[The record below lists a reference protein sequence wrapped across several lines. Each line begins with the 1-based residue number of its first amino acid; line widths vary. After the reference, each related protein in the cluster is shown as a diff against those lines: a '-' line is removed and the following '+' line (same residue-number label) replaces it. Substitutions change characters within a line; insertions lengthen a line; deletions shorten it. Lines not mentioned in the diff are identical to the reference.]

1 MEKRWLELYEKLV
14 NTDTGFEVPIE
25 EKLQRTQFI
34 ADILSDMG
42 FEVKRGKASHIATAG
57 DPPYITLI
65 GHLDTVFNEEVLK
78 GWKFEMEGD
87 VVRGPGVADMKGGII
102 VLLASLEE
110 FLKETRNVP
119 IAVVLNVDEEIGS
132 PMGKE
137 DHYEMAKKSL
147 FCLSFETG
155 RKDMGI
161 VMSRKGI
168 ATMNLVV
175 YGKAGHASLPQH
187 GANALVEMAYKVIDV
202 VDLSKKYDT
211 MTVTPTIATAGYKAN
226 VIPDRAEV
234 TFDIRYVTLEDIKK
248 FRIDLEG
255 IFLTPHIDGTEIS
268 YSIEIKRPPMVV
280 SPLAEKVAKSAMNKL
295 NVDYPMLFVGGGGD
309 ASFYAK
315 KGVPAIDGLGIVGR
329 YIHSRDE
336 EAYLDTFEP
345 RVRFVQE
352 LLAEITKN
360 V

>member
-1 MEKRWLELYEKLV
+1 MEERWLELYEKLV

-25 EKLQRTQFI
+25 EKLKRTQFI

-42 FEVKRGKASHIATAG
+42 FEVKRGKASHIATIG
-57 DPPYITLI
+57 QPPYITLI
-65 GHLDTVFNEEVLK
+65 GHLDTVFSEDILK
-78 GWKFEMEGD
+78 DWRFTAEGD
-87 VVRGPGVADMKGGII
+87 VVKGPGVADMKGGII
-102 VLLASLEE
+102 VLLASLKE
-110 FLKETRNVP
+110 FLKEAKNVP

-137 DHYEMAKKSL
+137 DHYKMAEKSS

-168 ATMNLVV
+168 ATMNIVV
-175 YGKAGHASLPQH
+175 YGKAGHASLPKH
-187 GANALVEMAYKVIDV
+187 GANALIEMAYKVIDV
-202 VDLSKKYDT
+202 ADLSKKYET
-211 MTVTPTIATAGYKAN
+211 MTITPTIATAGYKTN

-234 TFDIRYVTLEDIKK
+234 TFDIRYGALEDIKK

-255 IFLTPHIDGTEIS
+255 IFLTPHIEGTEVS
-268 YSIEIKRPPMVV
+268 YSIEIKRPPMAA
-280 SPLAEKVAKSAMNKL
+280 SPLAEKTAKNAMNKL
-295 NVDYPMLFVGGGGD
+295 NVDYPMLSVGGGGD
-309 ASFYAK
+309 AAFYSE

-329 YIHSRDE
+329 HIHSKDE

-352 LLAEITKN
+352 LLTEITKN
-360 V
+360 I

>member
-1 MEKRWLELYEKLV
+1 
-14 NTDTGFEVPIE
+14 
-25 EKLQRTQFI
+25 
-34 ADILSDMG
+34 
-42 FEVKRGKASHIATAG
+42 
-57 DPPYITLI
+57 
-65 GHLDTVFNEEVLK
+65 
-78 GWKFEMEGD
+78 MEGN

-110 FLKETRNVP
+110 FLKEAKNVP
-119 IAVVLNVDEEIGS
+119 LAVVLNVDEEIGS
-132 PMGKE
+132 PLGKE
-137 DHYEMAKKSL
+137 DHYEMAEKSG

-175 YGKAGHASLPQH
+175 HGRAGHASLPNN
-187 GANALVEMAYKVIDV
+187 GANALIEMAYKVIDIT
-202 VDLSKKYDT
+202 DLSKKYKA
-211 MTVTPTIATAGYKAN
+211 MTITPTIATAGYKAN

-255 IFLTPHIDGTEIS
+255 IFLTPRVEGTEIS

-280 SPLAEKVAKSAMNKL
+280 SPFAEKVAKNVMERL
-295 NVDYPMLFVGGGGD
+295 NVNYPVLFVGGGGD
-309 ASFYAK
+309 AAFYAE

-329 YIHSRDE
+329 HIHSRNE

-345 RVRFVQE
+345 RVMFVQE
-352 LLAEITKN
+352 LLAEIAN
-360 V
+360 NI